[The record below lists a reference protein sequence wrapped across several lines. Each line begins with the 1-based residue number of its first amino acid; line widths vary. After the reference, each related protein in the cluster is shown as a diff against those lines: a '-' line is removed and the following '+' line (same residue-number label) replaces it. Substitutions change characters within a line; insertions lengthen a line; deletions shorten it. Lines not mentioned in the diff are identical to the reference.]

1 MDSGTFEFYI
11 IEDITD
17 EQYQRCQF
25 PVGNIGDGPH
35 SSGNFRDCQGISPVT
50 GGGFFVTA
58 LGHVMPNSFVDERFK
73 HGRIAG
79 YSISVNGP
87 ADFIGHN
94 RFLTVGVYKA
104 GVASYWLLRYW
115 LAVNGCTKEGV
126 ESIRFDN
133 AELAAVTHTWLN
145 TFETVGLTK
154 KALAEFRSHS
164 ETLLNEKSG
173 KGEPKRK
180 KAAFSVPEKPLGP
193 PKDYTYSS
201 YVLTRMC
208 KLLAYIKP
216 PLSKKAYL
224 LHLDDDD
231 LEQEMQDRS
240 SRTLRIETE
249 VLRAWL
255 KSKGLNSLSAWKNN
269 PKANE
274 VVFGLVRQILR
285 LDENLR
291 ARTFRKSSVAKL
303 DLSPKFKK
311 YFLMHLDKVRIR
323 DLPEFGGAEEL
334 KDQQAYS
341 AVRSAIR
348 KASGIDIEWEAVKQT
363 KGLSNWLPK
372 LLVFQ
377 GDYEPPAKFAG
388 YEYSKISMPV
398 AIKQLQGICVVAL
411 EQGSDFQPVIPFHT
425 IFRGSMKPATA
436 PVVSSI
442 SDAEF
447 EMLSGVEQY

>member
-11 IEDITD
+11 REDITED
-17 EQYQRCQF
+17 QYERYQF
-25 PVGNIGDGPH
+25 PKGNIGDGPH
-35 SSGNFRDCQGISPVT
+35 SSGNFRDCQGISPLT
-50 GGGFFVTA
+50 GAGFVITA
-58 LGHVMPNSFVDERFK
+58 LGQVMPGSLVDERFK
-73 HGRIAG
+73 HGQIVG
-79 YSISVNGP
+79 YSISVNAP
-87 ADFIGHN
+87 AAFIGHN

-115 LAVNGCTKEGV
+115 LAINGCTKEGV
-126 ESIRFDN
+126 ESIEFEN

-154 KALAEFRSHS
+154 KALAEFRSHT
-164 ETLLNEKSG
+164 ETLLNEKSR

-180 KAAFSVPEKPLGP
+180 KAAFSVPDKPTGP
-193 PKDYTYSS
+193 SKDYVYSS
-201 YVLTRMC
+201 YVLTRTS

-216 PLSKKAYL
+216 LLSKKAYL
-224 LHLDDDD
+224 LHLDDDV

-240 SRTLRIETE
+240 SRTLRIETQ
-249 VLRAWL
+249 VLRSWL
-255 KSKGLNSLSAWKNN
+255 KSKGLNLLSAWKNN
-269 PKANE
+269 PDANAL
-274 VVFGLVRQILR
+274 VFSLVRDTLR

-291 ARTFRKSSVAKL
+291 ARAFRKSSVAKL

-363 KGLSNWLPK
+363 KGLSDWLPR

-388 YEYSKISMPV
+388 YEYSKISMPI
-398 AIKQLQGICVVAL
+398 AIRQLQEVCIVAL
-411 EQGSDFQPVIPFHT
+411 EQGPNY
-425 IFRGSMKPATA
+425 KPAPPFFTIYRGPLRPLTA
-436 PVVSSI
+436 PVVSTI

-447 EMLSGVEQY
+447 EMLSGDHED